1 MEFSVMDNVL
11 WVTMFS
17 RSISKRARKT
27 LIFALSM
34 WMGFILSC
42 ALCGKELLFSLFVSL
57 LVEACAGDIP
67 SIPDHFKILNSF
79 VVAFCNCWCN
89 ASRTKGGAKKILH
102 LICSVSFLVIYPFG
116 TVPAA
121 IFFPHSQLF
130 PFACMLL
137 LFAFLHGVM
146 C

>member
-1 MEFSVMDNVL
+1 MHQQKSQENTHVRLEYVNGVSFVL
-11 WVTMFS
+11 CLTWKGTF
-17 RSISKRARKT
+17 IFT
-27 LIFALSM
+27 LI
-34 WMGFILSC
+34 
-42 ALCGKELLFSLFVSL
+42 SL

-67 SIPDHFKILNSF
+67 SIPDHFRVPDSF
-79 VVAFCNCWCN
+79 VIAFCNCWCH
-89 ASRTKGGAKKILH
+89 ASRTKGGAKKNKNPTTTATTPFNL
-102 LICSVSFLVIYPFG
+102 LRLLLVISPFG

-121 IFFPHSQLF
+121 VFFSHSQLF